1 MKKILLLVLLSLV
14 LSTAIFFVN
23 SAVIR
28 YTLWEK
34 LSEIVVLAVPIF
46 IFMLVLSFTTKAA
59 LKVLNK
65 KKPLD

>member
-1 MKKILLLVLLSLV
+1 MKRIFLLMMLSLA

-28 YTLWEK
+28 NTLWEK

-59 LKVLNK
+59 LKVLSK